1 MQYRRHTLHPAMD
14 DARSSHMLRLVPRV
28 RSVGRIAVALIAA
41 IGCAH
46 AGEPTRAPVPPPYR
60 APYMPQSDA
69 DVLQQVPPASDPKV
83 RDMKALRTKLD
94 KAPGELPTADLL
106 ARAYIAFGRE
116 VGDAHYAGYAEAVIA
131 RWMAQKPP
139 PVEVQVLQAIIL
151 QFRHQFADARAL
163 LEKALARDPQNAQA
177 WLTLAT
183 LDMVQGRYPTAKDD
197 CAQVA
202 RHGGYV
208 LGIACVGNLRS
219 YLGEAR
225 QSVVILTQIAG
236 DAPRLS
242 PSFKAWVEGLLA
254 EANERLGD
262 WPQAERHY
270 RKSLEYAP
278 GDNFLLVSYADFL
291 LDRGRP
297 KEVLTLLADHSQSD
311 TAFLRIVLAQ
321 AALRSADLPRYVFLM
336 AARFEALRA
345 RGSDYYGREQ
355 VRFALHLQ
363 HDAEGALELARRNWE
378 VQRAPWDVRVFLEA
392 ADAAKRPQAAADVLA
407 FLAETKLQ
415 DPIIE
420 PLARRL
426 RAELAAAPPAR

>member
-1 MQYRRHTLHPAMD
+1 MDAISALRRASGRALLGAVLFAVVQAASALDSSMVSPPA
-14 DARSSHMLRLVPRV
+14 
-28 RSVGRIAVALIAA
+28 
-41 IGCAH
+41 
-46 AGEPTRAPVPPPYR
+46 PYR
-60 APYMPQSDA
+60 APYLPTSDA
-69 DVLQQVPPASDPKV
+69 EVLQQVPPASDAKV
-83 RDMKALRTKLD
+83 REMKTLRTALD
-94 KAPGELPTADLL
+94 KAPADLRTADLL
-106 ARAYIAFGRE
+106 ARAYIGFGRE

-131 RWMAQKPP
+131 AWMTRQPP
-139 PVEVQVLQAIIL
+139 PVEAQVLQAVIL

-163 LEKALARDPQNAQA
+163 LEKALARDPRNAQA

-183 LDMVQGRYPTAKDD
+183 LDMVQGRYPAARDD
-197 CAQVA
+197 CAQVT
-202 RHGGYV
+202 RHGSYV

-242 PSFKAWVEGLLA
+242 ASFKAWVEGLLA

-262 WPQAERHY
+262 WPQAEAHY
-270 RKSLEYAP
+270 RKSLEYTP
-278 GDNFLLVSYADFL
+278 HDNFLLVAYADFL

-297 KEVLTLLADHSQSD
+297 QEVLTLLADYRQSD

-321 AALRSADLPRYVFLM
+321 AALHSADLPRYVFLM

-363 HDAEGALELARRNWE
+363 HDPQSALELAQRNWE
-378 VQRAPWDVRVFLEA
+378 VQRAPWDLRIFLEA
-392 ADAAKRPQAAADVLA
+392 ADAARKPQAASDVLA
-407 FLAETKLQ
+407 FLSQTKLQ

-420 PLARRL
+420 PLAKRL
-426 RAELAAAPPAR
+426 RAELVTR